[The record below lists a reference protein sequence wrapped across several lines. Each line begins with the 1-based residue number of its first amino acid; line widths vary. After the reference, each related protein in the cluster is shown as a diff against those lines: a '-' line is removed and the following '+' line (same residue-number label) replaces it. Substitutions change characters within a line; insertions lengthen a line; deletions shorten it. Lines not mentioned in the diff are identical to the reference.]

1 MIKANLKNVRAP
13 SGVKNI
19 NIQHVTL
26 KEESL
31 CGLNTLKAGVY
42 AIIKQSFLKQNP
54 WPTQRSD
61 YLPFA
66 LVLYEPAS
74 EASCDCA
81 FTIAPFIFEY
91 FILKTCMFQ
100 PKDSHECL
108 NFPVFVSEMP

>member
-42 AIIKQSFLKQNP
+42 AIIKQSFLK
-54 WPTQRSD
+54 
-61 YLPFA
+61 
-66 LVLYEPAS
+66 
-74 EASCDCA
+74 
-81 FTIAPFIFEY
+81 
-91 FILKTCMFQ
+91 
-100 PKDSHECL
+100 
-108 NFPVFVSEMP
+108 